1 MNVLRERKIML
12 FEVADS
18 FKKNWG
24 GEPGFDDLMQLDG
37 EMYRQ
42 VARRKTFKFSLQGK
56 DYFAKIHN
64 GVGWIEIIKNLLQA
78 RLPVLG
84 ASNEYQAIKALTRL
98 DIKTMALAAFGQRGN
113 NPAERASFVITE
125 SLEPAISLEDLCVNW
140 ANETP
145 SLALKRG
152 LIEQVASIS
161 RQLHQHGINHRDLYI
176 CHFLL
181 KENDLKTSADV
192 SELPLYLIDL
202 HRVQLRSKTPQRWR
216 VKDLAALYF
225 SSMDI
230 GFSQRDFYRFIR
242 IYSGTDLR
250 TALSRDK
257 RLWQKVATK
266 AMALKAKPL
275 KG

>member
-1 MNVLRERKIML
+1 ML

-18 FKKNWG
+18 FKKDWG

-42 VARRKTFKFSLQGK
+42 VARRKTFKFSLQSK

-64 GVGWIEIIKNLLQA
+64 GVGWVEIIKNLLQA

-84 ASNEYQAIKALTRL
+84 ASNEYQAIKALTSL
-98 DIKTMALAAFGQRGN
+98 GIKTMTLAAFGQRGN
-113 NPAERASFVITE
+113 NLAERASFVITE
-125 SLEPAISLEDLCVNW
+125 SLEPAISLEDLCANW
-140 ANETP
+140 ATEKP
-145 SLALKRG
+145 SLALKRA
-152 LIEQVASIS
+152 LILRVASIT

-181 KENDLKTSADV
+181 KENDLKTSTDV

-202 HRVQLRSKTPQRWR
+202 HRVQMRAKTPKRWLI
-216 VKDLAALYF
+216 KDLAALYF
-225 SSMDI
+225 SSMEI

-242 IYSGTDLR
+242 TYSDVDLR
-250 TALSRDK
+250 AALSRDK
-257 RLWQKVATK
+257 GLWQKVAAK